1 MPEVYPRLWRYAL
14 SLTRN
19 QSEAEDL
26 AQDTVIQGI
35 RRASQFKPGT
45 HVDRWLFSILHRL
58 WLNRVR
64 AGKVRR
70 GAGLVP
76 VEEAGLQSSDDPEA
90 TFFGSEVLSAVASLS
105 EVQRVT
111 VMLVY
116 VEGYTYAE
124 AAELVGVPVGTIM
137 SRLAAARLKLK
148 DLLGDTE

>member
-14 SLTRN
+14 SLTRDT
-19 QSEAEDL
+19 SDAADL
-26 AQDTVIQGI
+26 TQETVTQGL
-35 RRASQFKPGT
+35 RKASQFQPGT
-45 HVDRWLFSILHRL
+45 QVDRWLFSILHRL
-58 WLNRVR
+58 WLNQVR

-70 GAGLVP
+70 GTGLVP
-76 VEEAGLQSSDDPEA
+76 VEEAGLRSLDDPEA

-105 EVQRVT
+105 DVQRVT

-148 DLLGDTE
+148 DLLGDKE

>member
-14 SLTRN
+14 SLTRDT
-19 QSEAEDL
+19 SDAADL
-26 AQDTVIQGI
+26 TQETVTQGL
-35 RRASQFKPGT
+35 RKASQFQPGT
-45 HVDRWLFSILHRL
+45 QVDRWLFSILHRL
-58 WLNRVR
+58 WLNQVR

-70 GAGLVP
+70 GTGLVP
-76 VEEAGLQSSDDPEA
+76 VEEAGLRSPDDPEA

-105 EVQRVT
+105 DVQRVT

-148 DLLGDTE
+148 DLLGDKE